1 VKRQRGAN
9 YEDPIRSIGDD
20 DVLRIF
26 RDIVT
31 FHGEMVL
38 LENYSSL
45 NYTGVSI
52 SQAHRGWKYMSCFD
66 LNRMP
71 IHQDLVFY
79 THFSQV
85 SSSFSCVLFWLL
97 TVLN

>member
-1 VKRQRGAN
+1 MKRQRGAN

-20 DVLRIF
+20 EVLRIF

-52 SQAHRGWKYMSCFD
+52 SQAH
-66 LNRMP
+66 
-71 IHQDLVFY
+71 
-79 THFSQV
+79 
-85 SSSFSCVLFWLL
+85 
-97 TVLN
+97 

>member
-9 YEDPIRSIGDD
+9 YEEPIRSIGDD
-20 DVLRIF
+20 EVLRIF

-45 NYTGVSI
+45 NYTGVYI
-52 SQAHRGWKYMSCFD
+52 
-66 LNRMP
+66 P
-71 IHQDLVFY
+71 
-79 THFSQV
+79 
-85 SSSFSCVLFWLL
+85 SSLRLEIYELF
-97 TVLN
+97 

>member
-9 YEDPIRSIGDD
+9 YEDPIQSIGDD
-20 DVLRIF
+20 EVLRIF

-45 NYTGVSI
+45 NYTGLSI
-52 SQAHRGWKYMSCFD
+52 SQVH
-66 LNRMP
+66 
-71 IHQDLVFY
+71 
-79 THFSQV
+79 
-85 SSSFSCVLFWLL
+85 
-97 TVLN
+97 